1 MRLLRVTYR
10 SHNSLIKFSL
20 MKIAHLILAHSD
32 PQQLGR
38 LVNALQN
45 SNAFFFIHI
54 DKKTELDPFR
64 FLEKTDRVY
73 LIKNRVK
80 VAWGAYSII
89 EATLNGLKEILSSS
103 IGIEYINLLSG
114 ADYPLMKAEKIH
126 EFFDEHRDQNFM
138 EYLSVTEEWKE
149 AIPRLTE
156 YHLTNYDFPGK
167 YAAQKWLNRLT
178 SKRKMPNNLI
188 PVGRSQWFSI
198 NADAARFILTYLNEN
213 PNVVKFFKLTWAPD
227 EILFQTILYNSEFK
241 RNLINDNLR
250 YIDWSAGKA
259 SPEILTMSD
268 LTKLRTSKALFAR
281 KFSMTKHPEI
291 MDQLDIKFKN

>member
-1 MRLLRVTYR
+1 
-10 SHNSLIKFSL
+10 

-38 LVNALQN
+38 LINALQN

-54 DKKTELDPFR
+54 DKKTELEPFR
-64 FLEKTDRVY
+64 FLEKTERVY
-73 LIKNRVK
+73 FIKSRVK

-89 EATLNGLKEILSSS
+89 QATLNGFKEILASG

-114 ADYPLMKAEKIH
+114 ADYPLTNAAKIH
-126 EFFDEHRDQNFM
+126 QFFEKHRDQNFM
-138 EYLSVTEEWKE
+138 EYLSVFNEWKE

-156 YHLTNYDFPGK
+156 YHLTNYSFPGK
-167 YAAQKWLNRLT
+167 YAVQKWLNRL
-178 SKRKMPNNLI
+178 SPARKIPNDLI

-198 NADAARFILTYLNEN
+198 SADASKFILNYLEEN
-213 PNVVKFFKLTWAPD
+213 PKVVRFFKLTWAPD

-241 RNLINDNLR
+241 KQLINNNLR

-259 SPEILTMSD
+259 SPEILTLSD
-268 LTKLRTSKALFAR
+268 LPKLHASSALFAR
-281 KFSMTKHPEI
+281 KFSMVRHPEI
-291 MDQLDIKFKN
+291 MDQLDIEFEN